1 MKRITFMLFL
11 SCLLMTVA
19 CHVMT
24 SCSNDKEPI
33 TSVEETQVIDLTAYD
48 KVVYDNRELL
58 SKWAN
63 AKKNALEDG
72 SRAVSSEE
80 SECFNELKTNLL
92 PSAASFASELGITKE
107 DLESMMDVTISC
119 NEDYEDAIV
128 ALMLF
133 VTTADCARV
142 DEASQSRSGSF
153 KDCFFEATGIAAG
166 ADIVGKL
173 AKGSMSKSAI
183 RATLKL
189 IARVGPRNL
198 SMAGV
203 AMMAAEIAWCMW

>member
-63 AKKNALEDG
+63 ARKM
-72 SRAVSSEE
+72 
-80 SECFNELKTNLL
+80 LL
-92 PSAASFASELGITKE
+92 RMVRISIFGGI
-107 DLESMMDVTISC
+107 
-119 NEDYEDAIV
+119 
-128 ALMLF
+128 
-133 VTTADCARV
+133 
-142 DEASQSRSGSF
+142 
-153 KDCFFEATGIAAG
+153 
-166 ADIVGKL
+166 
-173 AKGSMSKSAI
+173 
-183 RATLKL
+183 
-189 IARVGPRNL
+189 
-198 SMAGV
+198 GV
-203 AMMAAEIAWCMW
+203 F